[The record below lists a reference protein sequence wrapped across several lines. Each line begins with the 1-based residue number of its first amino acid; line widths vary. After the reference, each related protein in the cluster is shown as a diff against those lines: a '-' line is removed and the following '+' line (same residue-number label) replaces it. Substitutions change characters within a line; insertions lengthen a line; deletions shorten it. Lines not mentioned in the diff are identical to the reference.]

1 MTYDHLVSTTTAADP
16 APKLPLER
24 LRIEGDTWRTLKAVP
39 MSFRL
44 ALQVLSRLE
53 IGRLT
58 IVLPDGRALETGGRQ
73 PGPDAVL
80 IVRDYRFA
88 TRALK
93 GGNCGFAESYIDGDW
108 DSPDPSTLIEVLAL
122 NTLHLQGV
130 MQSKGFYRLFQ
141 RVVHL
146 VNRNTKA
153 GSRRNIHAH
162 YDLGNEFY
170 SLWLDP
176 TMTYSSARFD
186 GASQDLSSAQ
196 LNKYRALAKSM
207 NLSDNHSVLEIGC
220 GWGGFAE
227 FAASEVGCKV
237 TGITIS
243 KEQLDFAKERIFKK
257 GLNEKVELRF
267 QDYRDVSDKFD
278 RVASIEMFEAVGEE
292 YWPTFFHKLRD
303 SLTEGGRAGLQIITI
318 RDEMFEQ
325 YRRGTDFIQRYIFPG
340 GMLPSPEVLRDQ
352 ITKAGLLWS
361 GNVAFGR
368 DYAQTL
374 GSWRDRF
381 ISVWP
386 QIEKLGF
393 DQRFQ
398 RLWKC
403 YLSYC
408 EGGFRAGSI
417 DVMQVSLARQ

>member
-1 MTYDHLVSTTTAADP
+1 MTQDLSRANKAADP
-16 APKLPLER
+16 QVQLLQQR
-24 LRIEGDTWRTLKAVP
+24 MRVEGDTWRTLKTVP

-44 ALQVLSRLE
+44 ALQILSRLE

-58 IVLPDGRALETGGRQ
+58 ILLPDGRALEAGGRQ
-73 PGPDAVL
+73 PGPDAML

-88 TRALK
+88 PRALK

-108 DSPDPSTLIEVLAL
+108 DSPDPSTLIEMLAL
-122 NTLHLQGV
+122 NTLYLQEV

-141 RVVHL
+141 RILHL
-146 VNRNTKA
+146 FNRNTKA

-176 TMTYSSARFD
+176 TMTYSSARFEGD
-186 GASQDLSSAQ
+186 GQDLSSAQ
-196 LNKYRALAKSM
+196 INKYRSLAKSM

-227 FAASEVGCKV
+227 FAATEVGCKI

-267 QDYRDVSDKFD
+267 QDYRDVDDKFD
-278 RVASIEMFEAVGEE
+278 RIASIEMFEAVGEE
-292 YWPTFFHKLRD
+292 YWPTFFKKVREALRD
-303 SLTEGGRAGLQIITI
+303 GGHAGLQIITI

-340 GMLPSPEVLRDQ
+340 GMLPSPSALQDQ
-352 ITKAGLLWS
+352 ITKAGLIWS
-361 GNVAFGR
+361 ESVEFGR
-368 DYAQTL
+368 DYARTL
-374 GSWRDRF
+374 GAWRDKF
-381 ISVWP
+381 ISAWP
-386 QIEKLGF
+386 QVEKLGF

>member
-1 MTYDHLVSTTTAADP
+1 MENDIANPATVASDP
-16 APKLPLER
+16 ALDLPHER
-24 LRIEGDTWRTLKAVP
+24 ARIEADTWRTLKGVP

-44 ALQVLSRLE
+44 VLQIFSRLE

-58 IVLPDGRALETGGRQ
+58 IVLPDGRALLAGGRQ
-73 PGPDAVL
+73 PGPDAIL
-80 IVRDYRFA
+80 MVRDYRFA
-88 TRALK
+88 PRALK

-108 DSPDPSTLIEVLAL
+108 DSPDPSTLIEMFAL
-122 NTLHLQGV
+122 NTLHLQEV
-130 MQSKGFYRLFQ
+130 MQSKGFYRLIQ
-141 RVVHL
+141 RLAHL

-153 GSRRNIHAH
+153 GARRNVHAH

-176 TMTYSSARFD
+176 TMTYSSARFEG
-186 GASQDLSSAQ
+186 GAQDLSQAQ
-196 LNKYRALAKSM
+196 LNKYRSLARSM
-207 NLSDNHSVLEIGC
+207 SLSDNHSMLEIGC

-243 KEQLDFAKERIFKK
+243 KEQLDFAKERIFKL
-257 GLNEKVELRF
+257 GLNEKVELRY
-267 QDYRDVSDKFD
+267 QDYRDVNDKFD

-292 YWPTFFHKLRD
+292 YWPTFFKKLHD
-303 SLTEGGRAGLQIITI
+303 ALKEGGRAGLQIITI
-318 RDEMFEQ
+318 KDDMFEQ

-340 GMLPSPEVLRDQ
+340 GMLPSPVILRDQ
-352 ITKAGLLWS
+352 IAKAGLLWS
-361 GNVAFGR
+361 GSAAFGR

-374 GSWRDRF
+374 GAWRDKF

-386 QIEKLGF
+386 QVEKLGF

-417 DVMQVSLARQ
+417 DVMQVSLAK